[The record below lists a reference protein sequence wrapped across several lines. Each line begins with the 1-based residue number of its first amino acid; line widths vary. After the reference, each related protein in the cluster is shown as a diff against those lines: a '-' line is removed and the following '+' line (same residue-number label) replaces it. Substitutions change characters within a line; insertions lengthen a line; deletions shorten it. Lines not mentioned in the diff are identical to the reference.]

1 MVLGQASPVSIL
13 ELIDM
18 TITYKNGNPEWIADQ
33 LIGAP
38 GYRVLRAVPPSFSVM
53 PSDGTMPGGRCVA
66 IIDCETTG
74 LDVQNDAVIEL
85 AIMLAFVGMD
95 GQVTGHF
102 GPVSWLQD
110 PGVELDPRITL
121 LTGLT
126 NKDLAGHAIKDGTAA
141 GLIDRA
147 DICVAHN
154 ARFDAAWIEKRFPQ
168 FAGKPWACSASDIDW
183 LMLGYDGRAQ
193 QHLLMQHGRFAN
205 AHRAGDDVWSLF
217 HLLKHEQ
224 PDPDGRTTRSHL
236 QRLLKAADAT
246 TFRVEA
252 VSAPYAAKDRL
263 KAHGYRWEAARKVWW
278 KELRYE
284 ELTAECRWFRAQ
296 ELPPFRTEQVT
307 SSQRHR

>member
-1 MVLGQASPVSIL
+1 MKTV
-13 ELIDM
+13 
-18 TITYKNGNPEWIADQ
+18 YKNGNPEQIAD
-33 LIGAP
+33 LLTGAP
-38 GYRVLRAVPPSFSVM
+38 GYRVLRAVPSSFSLM
-53 PSDGTMPGGRCVA
+53 PEGGAMPDGRCVA

-74 LDVQNDAVIEL
+74 LDARNDAMIEL
-85 AIMLAFVGMD
+85 AILLAFVGKD
-95 GQVTGHF
+95 GRVTGHF
-102 GPVSWLQD
+102 GPVTWLQD

-126 NKDLAGHAIKDGTAA
+126 NDDLAGHAIEDGTAA

-147 DICVAHN
+147 DICVSHV
-154 ARFDAAWIEKRFPQ
+154 ARFDLGWIERRYPHL
-168 FAGKPWACSASDIDW
+168 AGKPWACSASDIDW

-217 HLLKHEQ
+217 HLLKHRQ
-224 PDPDGRTTRSHL
+224 PDPDGGPTRSHL
-236 QRLLKAADAT
+236 QRLLEAADTT

-263 KAHGYRWEAARKVWW
+263 KARGYRWDAAPKIWW
-278 KELRYE
+278 KEMRYE
-284 ELTAECRWFRAQ
+284 DLAAECRWFRAQ
-296 ELPPFRTEQVT
+296 DLPPFRTGKVT